1 MEIAA
6 FEELAVVDNQIIVGD
21 NPDSWLWREDAFKL
35 DSESYIEVAKS
46 FWDDLTQND
55 EELFASTP
63 PIVNERE
70 SSPSHI
76 ADCSQEGDS
85 IGPSD
90 YAAENCGRI
99 KRRRMLHFSVTG
111 DECVPASSPAF
122 DSGSTNDSP
131 FMSCVG
137 SLGSGTDEFLNPAPS
152 SPNSIWFSKDDTS
165 ADNSIPEETGQ
176 VFDDKCSEN
185 TETHC
190 SSDKP
195 KPKVRSAKHGEA
207 PGASIVSS
215 PSSEGEVLQGP
226 LTPFSKGSTPGW
238 RPSPLTRF
246 RVKATPVAYPFN
258 LVKPYSAHGDV
269 TLNDINQRIKSPS
282 PRPTR
287 RQSARDIQK
296 SPAHSGSGL
305 SGKAVVECIKLHTE
319 GKGSITIMKTRG

>member
-1 MEIAA
+1 MC
-6 FEELAVVDNQIIVGD
+6 F
-21 NPDSWLWREDAFKL
+21 R
-35 DSESYIEVAKS
+35 
-46 FWDDLTQND
+46 
-55 EELFASTP
+55 
-63 PIVNERE
+63 
-70 SSPSHI
+70 
-76 ADCSQEGDS
+76 
-85 IGPSD
+85 
-90 YAAENCGRI
+90 
-99 KRRRMLHFSVTG
+99 
-111 DECVPASSPAF
+111 
-122 DSGSTNDSP
+122 
-131 FMSCVG
+131 
-137 SLGSGTDEFLNPAPS
+137 
-152 SPNSIWFSKDDTS
+152 
-165 ADNSIPEETGQ
+165 
-176 VFDDKCSEN
+176 
-185 TETHC
+185 
-190 SSDKP
+190 

-226 LTPFSKGSTPGW
+226 LTPFSKGSTPGMSLVLSLFTSLAFFLSLSTRCNRRSSLSKAVVLPCFMIFLRTANPCFSGW